1 MNKKENREA
10 IVIVLQAAKRIPNYL
25 KRFGALNGAGLF
37 FHLESSGKEDRTSR
51 KHIRVPGIPEP
62 VVLRST
68 IADRSAFWICMVAEQ
83 YSIDRFPIHAHRVYK
98 KYNDLVRRGEKPLII
113 DAGANIGMAALWYAL
128 KFPQATIFAIEPE
141 ISNYEMLV
149 ENTRAFHDRVIP
161 FHGGIWPQKTQL
173 NIVNKDAG
181 AQHFQLDA
189 SDDSVAGL
197 DSVTVDEILQRS
209 EADDIL
215 IAKIDI
221 EGSQKALFS
230 ENTRWV
236 ERVSLIVLELDDWLF
251 PWAGTSRPF
260 FSCVSEYP
268 FDYLLDGEN
277 VFAFQDV

>member
-1 MNKKENREA
+1 
-10 IVIVLQAAKRIPNYL
+10 
-25 KRFGALNGAGLF
+25 
-37 FHLESSGKEDRTSR
+37 
-51 KHIRVPGIPEP
+51 
-62 VVLRST
+62 
-68 IADRSAFWICMVAEQ
+68 MVAEQ
-83 YSIDRFPIHAHRVYK
+83 YSIDRFPIHAQRVYK
-98 KYNDLVRRGEKPLII
+98 KYDDLVRRGEKPLII

-128 KFPQATIFAIEPE
+128 KFPRATIFAIEPE
-141 ISNYEMLV
+141 ISNYELLV
-149 ENTRAFHDRVIP
+149 ENTRAFNDRVIP
-161 FHGGIWPQKTQL
+161 FHGGIWPRKTNLQ
-173 NIVNKDAG
+173 IVNKDAG

-189 SDDSVAGL
+189 GDDSVAGL
-197 DSVTVDEILQRS
+197 DSVTVEEVLERS

-236 ERVSLIVLELDDWLF
+236 ERVNLIVIELDDWLF

-268 FDYLLDGEN
+268 FDYLLHGEN